1 MHSSKVWRMPP
12 TTLGLMKGTPT
23 IVVVEG
29 VAIGQRDRV
38 KEAEDNLRSAA
49 HNWRRALRFDAAKRA
64 EQRAQEVALKCQHT
78 IRKDGPRKVRE
89 RQRLVLGSTTIPRHT
104 VPSRL
109 QANHLS
115 GLSAWRAAGAF
126 TIVIEDQLSAR
137 IAGAIRRQNYAIRH
151 GVKVFSAHRRAVLV
165 KVKECSPE
173 TNALVLS
180 GWIHHRANG

>member
-1 MHSSKVWRMPP
+1 M
-12 TTLGLMKGTPT
+12 
-23 IVVVEG
+23 EG

-126 TIVIEDQLSAR
+126 TIVIEDQLSAS
-137 IAGAIRRQNYAIRH
+137 IAGAIFSVIVAHKCLSERHSAFLNNSSPGSCCAI
-151 GVKVFSAHRRAVLV
+151 
-165 KVKECSPE
+165 
-173 TNALVLS
+173 S
-180 GWIHHRANG
+180 G

>member
-1 MHSSKVWRMPP
+1 M
-12 TTLGLMKGTPT
+12 
-23 IVVVEG
+23 EG

-115 GLSAWRAAGAF
+115 IPLACGGRIHDRDRGPTVGEYRWRDHFRDCRRISVCPNG
-126 TIVIEDQLSAR
+126 IE
-137 IAGAIRRQNYAIRH
+137 
-151 GVKVFSAHRRAVLV
+151 VF
-165 KVKECSPE
+165 
-173 TNALVLS
+173 
-180 GWIHHRANG
+180 

>member
-1 MHSSKVWRMPP
+1 
-12 TTLGLMKGTPT
+12 
-23 IVVVEG
+23 VEG

-115 GLSAWRAAGAF
+115 GLSAWRAVGAF
-126 TIVIEDQLSAR
+126 TIVIGGPTVGEYRWRDHFRDCRRISVCPNGIQL
-137 IAGAIRRQNYAIRH
+137 
-151 GVKVFSAHRRAVLV
+151 F
-165 KVKECSPE
+165 
-173 TNALVLS
+173 
-180 GWIHHRANG
+180 

>member
-1 MHSSKVWRMPP
+1 
-12 TTLGLMKGTPT
+12 
-23 IVVVEG
+23 VEG

-104 VPSRL
+104 VPSRPTSESSIGSIRL
-109 QANHLS
+109 AYGGRIHDRDR
-115 GLSAWRAAGAF
+115 GPTVGEYRWRDLF
-126 TIVIEDQLSAR
+126 RDCR
-137 IAGAIRRQNYAIRH
+137 
-151 GVKVFSAHRRAVLV
+151 
-165 KVKECSPE
+165 P
-173 TNALVLS
+173 
-180 GWIHHRANG
+180 